1 MSTTQVVVDLDTLK
15 GLEPIASL
23 SHARIEE
30 LAKKTI
36 VEGYAPGTALFSE
49 GEYDRCLVYL
59 LDGEIELRSELKPE
73 PLYITAGMPES
84 WRPLA
89 NRQPRQMT
97 ATAVGYVEVIRIDID
112 EFDRLLAW
120 DQMAASDDGQ
130 DSQAKRSAQN
140 AAGKMTQSATFANL
154 PAANIE
160 ALFRRMETL
169 AVKTGDVIIRQGDPG
184 DYYYILDRG
193 QVRVT
198 RQMEPNGP
206 VIELAVLGTGASFG
220 EEALISDNP
229 RNASITMLE
238 DGQVRRLA
246 KKDFI
251 ELLKEPMLDW
261 VELGEAV
268 EALEND
274 AQFLDV
280 RVASEFQ
287 QGHLPSAIDIPL
299 FELRQRIGEL
309 DGNVKY
315 ICYCSTG
322 RRSSAAAFLLAQ
334 NGLKAAVLKGGIDAV
349 PPSFVIR

>member
-1 MSTTQVVVDLDTLK
+1 MSTTQVVDVETLK

-23 SHARIEE
+23 SHARIDE
-30 LAKKTI
+30 LAKKTV

-49 GEYDRCLVYL
+49 GENDRCLVYL
-59 LDGEIELRSELKPE
+59 LDGEIELRSSLKPE
-73 PLYITAGMPES
+73 PVYITAGMPES

-89 NRQPRQMT
+89 QRQPRQMT
-97 ATAVGYVEVIRIDID
+97 ATAVGHVEVVRIDID
-112 EFDRLLAW
+112 EFDRLLSW
-120 DQMAASDDGQ
+120 DQMATSEDGQ
-130 DSQAKRSAQN
+130 DGDTKRGTQN

-154 PAANIE
+154 PPANIE
-160 ALFRRMETL
+160 ELFRRMEIL
-169 AVKTGDVIIRQGDPG
+169 PMKQGDVVIRQGDPG
-184 DYYYILDRG
+184 DYYYILDKG
-193 QVRVT
+193 KVRVT

-206 VIELAVLGTGASFG
+206 VIELAVLGAGTSFG

-251 ELLKEPMLDW
+251 ELLREPMLDW
-261 VELGEAV
+261 VELGEAF

-280 RVASEFQ
+280 RVPAEFKA
-287 QGHLPSAIDIPL
+287 GHLPSAIDIPL
-299 FELRQRIGEL
+299 FELRQRIDEL
-309 DGNVKY
+309 DGQLRY

-334 NGLKAAVLKGGIDAV
+334 NGLKAAVLKGGIDGV